1 MLFVKIYNVQGAQ
14 VHRQSQKVNVNSDL
28 KVDVPNVI
36 ELGTYMVEIKNEN
49 NILIRKLLI

>member
-1 MLFVKIYNVQGAQ
+1 M
-14 VHRQSQKVNVNSDL
+14 HRQSQKVNGNSDL

-49 NILIRKLLI
+49 NILIRKLLIQ